1 MPFRDANQIARE
13 DGIDA
18 LRRVLDETPD
28 ERLEDEEDGPRNDG
42 APPNGEE
49 ATDPADE
56 PLPKLVLHKRV
67 KGLTRA
73 WNVPGWIPKRTP
85 TLIQGDGGLGKS
97 TLLQQ
102 WQSSCA
108 TNALWIGLSVEE
120 IATLGVYTEDEDQ
133 DVDLRQDAIDDYYGV
148 DCMATG
154 KMHTLA
160 MAGEDS
166 EMVVFDRAGNPTLTK
181 FYRQIEESAMDHH
194 VRGIGLDVAVD
205 LYGGNEIARRQV
217 RAFMR
222 AVGKLGRLIDGPIIT
237 TAHVSQAGIQ
247 SDGGHS
253 ASTDWSNASR
263 SRAYLSA
270 PKEGAD
276 GPVDPDSRI
285 FSRKKANHA
294 RIGET
299 IKLRWQNGVFVP
311 EVRAAANFYRRSAE
325 DVFLALLD
333 AVSREGQ
340 KVSHKAR
347 ASNYAP
353 TLFMK
358 RPPKDREDYQRGDF
372 ERAMQSLLRHPQRIK
387 IAPYGKASWGNEE
400 IVRTG
405 AEEARGDDCDRKEN
419 LT

>member
-1 MPFRDANQIARE
+1 MLDKPDYFSDRQWEEHLKAQGKSPKRKLNGAHRHGGARE
-13 DGIDA
+13 FPPSAD
-18 LRRVLDETPD
+18 
-28 ERLEDEEDGPRNDG
+28 EDE
-42 APPNGEE
+42 AAE
-49 ATDPADE
+49 A

-67 KGLTRA
+67 KGRTRE

-108 TNALWIGLSVEE
+108 TNELWIGLSVEE

-133 DVDLRQDAIDDYYGV
+133 DVDLRQDAIDDHYGL

-166 EMVVFDRAGNPTLTK
+166 EMVVFDRNGNPTPTK
-181 FYRQIEESAMDHH
+181 FYRQIAEAAQDYH
-194 VRGIGLDVAVD
+194 VKGIGLDVAVD

-222 AVGKLGRLIDGPIIT
+222 AIGKLGRMIDGPVIVT
-237 TAHVSQAGIQ
+237 SHVSQAGIQ

-270 PKEGAD
+270 PKDGAD
-276 GPVDPDSRI
+276 GPVDPDARI

-299 IKLRWQNGVFVP
+299 IKLKWQNGVFVP
-311 EVRAAANFYRRSAE
+311 EVRAAASFYRRPAE

-333 AVSREGQ
+333 AVNSEGQ
-340 KVSHKAR
+340 KVSHKPK
-347 ASNYAP
+347 SGNYAP
-353 TLFMK
+353 TAFMK
-358 RPPKDREDYQRGDF
+358 RTPKDREDYQRGDF
-372 ERAMQSLLRHPQRIK
+372 ERAMQALLKHPQRIK
-387 IAPYGKASWGNEE
+387 IAPYGRPSWGNEE
-400 IVRTG
+400 IVRAG
-405 AEEARGDDCDRKEN
+405 AEED
-419 LT
+419 LS